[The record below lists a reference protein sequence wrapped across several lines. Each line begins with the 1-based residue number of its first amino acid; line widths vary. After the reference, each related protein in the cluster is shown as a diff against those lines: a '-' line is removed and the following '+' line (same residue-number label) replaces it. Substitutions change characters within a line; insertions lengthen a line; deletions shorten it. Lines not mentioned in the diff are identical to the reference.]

1 MLKGLTMVLAGGASF
16 AAGPAVAGAQARGG
30 GGGFGAGH
38 ASGFGVNHIPGMG
51 SGIGG
56 SNQAETHAVRLPS
69 ATVQLSADLRAQP
82 GGRLHGP
89 RRGLADSHV

>member
-1 MLKGLTMVLAGGASF
+1 MLKGLTIVLAGGASL

-38 ASGFGVNHIPGMG
+38 ASGFGVNHIAGI

-69 ATVQLSADLRAQP
+69 ATVQLSANLRAQP